1 MTESRHTIILKDRL
15 QKAIDLHHRG
25 HIDEAYENYVSLLAD
40 LPENPQILCNLGII
54 KFKNHDEPGEAISLL
69 RRALEIKPDYI
80 DALYNLGT
88 IYQNFGEQARAFEL
102 YKKVLEI
109 NPGHAKALNNS
120 GVALASSGYSDLA
133 QDCYEKATLADGSSR
148 NAAFNSSLL
157 FKAENDH
164 ASALEKAQ
172 KSVRLQPNSAIAH
185 FNLAACFKEMEQYLD
200 AANAYAKSLELDPY
214 LAYAKGYLAF
224 CLSKL
229 CFWSG
234 FEELINE
241 IETEV
246 KQGLCVIDPFSA
258 SVLLNDPCLIQLAVK
273 NFVED
278 RYPPQAPLWNG
289 ERYAHD
295 RIRIAY
301 LSADYHEHATAYLM
315 AEFFEEHDANQ
326 FETYAISYGKPSDG
340 AMRQRLVGAF
350 DHFVDVQDKT
360 DLEIAEMMRELE
372 IDIAVDLKGY
382 TAEARPGILAY
393 RPCPIQAQYLG
404 FPGTMGA
411 PYIDYIIADDVIIPE
426 SHEQYYTEKV
436 IRLPGCYQPYD
447 SKQKIS
453 DRIPTRAEEGLPEN
467 AYVYCCF
474 NNNYKITP
482 EVFDV
487 WMQILREV
495 PDSVLWLY
503 EGNSEAVLNL
513 RKEAEVRGVDP
524 SRLIFAKKK
533 PIDEHLARH
542 KLADLFLDTFPCN
555 AHTTAR
561 DALQAGLPVLTM
573 MGDTFASRVAASI
586 GQEYESGVTVVANL
600 DEYRLIASNFSGIDI
615 LNEVATT
622 RSKVLLSPVATP
634 KLFLASIINKS
645 HDSFEQAAGKLAWPI
660 ETPHEFTFLSAG
672 RNVQNYL
679 PEFKQSLES
688 LKYKN
693 FSLML
698 FDDCSEDAEIEALFR
713 GIDVNSG
720 FLRVD
725 SPRGKARL
733 IYDYLQ
739 SQPLN
744 ENRSYIFLDL
754 DDYLIDCDYLNQLNS
769 YFKEGWHC
777 VWANYLIDGKALGH
791 CRSISPFIHHR
802 RQGWRSSHP
811 LAVSSLISKF
821 PEHYIQDANGFDY
834 SCACDLALSLPML
847 DQTIRRLFLP
857 GYTPHYYRASN
868 PNSHHNKST
877 EKVTLLS
884 SSKQAANAQELYLK
898 EAVKLKFGLE
908 DEFAQENSRK
918 LLRQHTEALGGLPL
932 S

>member
-1 MTESRHTIILKDRL
+1 MTISSSLEQI
-15 QKAIDLHHRG
+15 
-25 HIDEAYENYVSLLAD
+25 IDELQSGDLARGIEH
-40 LPENPQILCNLGII
+40 LQVFCNENPEHEIGRANLGLAYL
-54 KFKNHDEPGEAISLL
+54 H
-69 RRALEIKPDYI
+69 
-80 DALYNLGT
+80 
-88 IYQNFGEQARAFEL
+88 
-102 YKKVLEI
+102 
-109 NPGHAKALNNS
+109 S
-120 GVALASSGYSDLA
+120 GL
-133 QDCYEKATLADGSSR
+133 YEKASEEYSWLCEHFKSNTSYLYHWGFALEQLGSDIRAETLYREVLRLDPSHVKSVI
-148 NAAFNSSLL
+148 NLSLVC
-157 FKAENDH
+157 KRTQSAEE
-164 ASALEKAQ
+164 ALKVIESALGRGISDVLLLSNYIGLLNDAGRFKKAY
-172 KSVRLQPNSAIAH
+172 SVGVELLKTAPDDLNVVNNVATTLIGLRDFSAALHLIDPELARGSNRIDLWYHSAIALRGINH
-185 FNLAACFKEMEQYLD
+185 FGEVARRLVKVASMNLDY
-200 AANAYAKSLELDPY
+200 SLTL
-214 LAYAKGYLAF
+214 GYLVDARRQT
-224 CLSKL
+224 CDWSNYQKL
-229 CFWSG
+229 
-234 FEELINE
+234 LDLLLDKIDQNQN
-241 IETEV
+241 V
-246 KQGLCVIDPFSA
+246 VDPFA
-258 SVLLNDPCLIQLAVK
+258 FMAITQDPAKLKRVAELYCLE
-273 NFVED
+273 F
-278 RYPPQAPLWNG
+278 YPPQAPLWNG

-600 DEYRLIASNFSGIDI
+600 DEYLAKATLSSFQSSPLERGIKKRPLAQDI
-615 LNEVATT
+615 C
-622 RSKVLLSPVATP
+622 RQ
-634 KLFLASIINKS
+634 FI
-645 HDSFEQAAGKLAWPI
+645 
-660 ETPHEFTFLSAG
+660 
-672 RNVQNYL
+672 
-679 PEFKQSLES
+679 
-688 LKYKN
+688 
-693 FSLML
+693 SLM
-698 FDDCSEDAEIEALFR
+698 A
-713 GIDVNSG
+713 
-720 FLRVD
+720 
-725 SPRGKARL
+725 
-733 IYDYLQ
+733 
-739 SQPLN
+739 
-744 ENRSYIFLDL
+744 
-754 DDYLIDCDYLNQLNS
+754 
-769 YFKEGWHC
+769 
-777 VWANYLIDGKALGH
+777 
-791 CRSISPFIHHR
+791 
-802 RQGWRSSHP
+802 
-811 LAVSSLISKF
+811 
-821 PEHYIQDANGFDY
+821 
-834 SCACDLALSLPML
+834 
-847 DQTIRRLFLP
+847 
-857 GYTPHYYRASN
+857 
-868 PNSHHNKST
+868 
-877 EKVTLLS
+877 
-884 SSKQAANAQELYLK
+884 
-898 EAVKLKFGLE
+898 
-908 DEFAQENSRK
+908 
-918 LLRQHTEALGGLPL
+918 
-932 S
+932 